1 MRVPRP
7 RRSLS
12 VFGVGV
18 LAAAVVLVVAVG
30 PVLAGSGHAR
40 VVAHAA
46 DANCT
51 TTFSAGSG
59 DSLFKA
65 CVSNEGNVNTVKF
78 PKGISQL
85 TTGEGYAICS
95 GADTENHHGW
105 DQGLTEAG
113 LSAATTTS
121 TSPLTIVRS
130 TTDGHFQLTQTFTF
144 DGSEHDIDITM
155 KLKNVGATTLDDV
168 KLTRSFDADI
178 DGSTTGQRFA
188 ATNNSVW
195 GWNDPVGNGLMLSTR
210 GTSWGSFTDS
220 VVMLQSA
227 WNSTPGA
234 LGGSA
239 NCEPVGFQ
247 STPTTDLTKNY
258 AAELIFNLGT
268 MAPGDTQSV
277 SLRYGQ
283 M

>member
-7 RRSLS
+7 RRSASLPA
-12 VFGVGV
+12 VAA
-18 LAAAVVLVVAVG
+18 LAAAAVLVVAVG
-30 PVLAGSGHAR
+30 PVLAGGRHAR
-40 VVAHAA
+40 VVARAA
-46 DANCT
+46 DVNC
-51 TTFSAGSG
+51 FKSFKAGSG
-59 DSLFKA
+59 GSLFKA
-65 CVSNEGNVNTVKF
+65 CVSNEGNVNTVMF
-78 PKGISQL
+78 PKGITQL

-113 LSAATTTS
+113 LAAANTTS

-130 TTDGHFQLTQTFTF
+130 TTDGHFQLTQTFMF
-144 DGSEHDIDITM
+144 DGAEHDIDITM

-178 DGSTTGQRFA
+178 DGSATGSRWA
-188 ATNNSVW
+188 RTDNSVW
-195 GWNDPVGNGLMLSTR
+195 GWNDSSGNGLMLSTR
-210 GTSWGSFTDS
+210 GSSWGTFTDTL
-220 VVMLQSA
+220 VMLQSA
-227 WNSTPGA
+227 WTSTPST

-247 STPTTDLTKNY
+247 ATPTTDLTKNY
-258 AAELIFNLGT
+258 AGELIFNLGT
-268 MAPGDTQSV
+268 MAPGDQKTVSV
-277 SLRYGQ
+277 RYGQ